1 MTFDQRQLRAFLAVV
16 DRGSLGRAADVACM
30 TQPALSRLIG
40 EMERRFGQRLFDR
53 HSKGMVPTA
62 AGETLIPHARL
73 LLFEMEQAASA
84 LDALRG
90 LGRGRLRVGAVAAIA
105 RTILPAIAA
114 RLLDAAPKLQVDVLD
129 APEDRLVQALTGRE
143 IDVVIAPA
151 IAPHPEIRP
160 IAELDYKDSYTV
172 LAAAAHPLAHRADVG
187 LDDVLGERWA
197 MPEIGSAPR
206 MLFHNLVTAQG
217 GALPDVA
224 VETNSIGV
232 MLATVSS
239 SRLLG
244 WLPKPLIGAE
254 MERGLIAAIGIPV
267 LEVERRFFVYTRR
280 KGSLIAAA
288 HRLFDLLPLSSR
300 AVAAPSCGLP

>member
-129 APEDRLVQALTGRE
+129 APEDRLVQAVTGRE
-143 IDVVIAPA
+143 IDGGIAPA
-151 IAPHPEIRP
+151 IAPQPEIRP
-160 IAELDYKDSYTV
+160 IA
-172 LAAAAHPLAHRADVG
+172 
-187 LDDVLGERWA
+187 
-197 MPEIGSAPR
+197 
-206 MLFHNLVTAQG
+206 AQG

-224 VETNSIGV
+224 VETNPIGV